1 MLAHAARDDKCLEEA
16 SARLELFLSFFCIFF
31 FLKNLQDERRQPAP
45 GDPAAGEHV
54 SDLCAA
60 ELQGKIQHCEAANK
74 VFLQE
79 QQIRWLVSL
88 TSFVLEGGS

>member
-1 MLAHAARDDKCLEEA
+1 MTAAWKKPAQD
-16 SARLELFLSFFCIFF
+16 LSCFFPFF
-31 FLKNLQDERRQPAP
+31 VFCFLKNLQDERQQPAP

-74 VFLQE
+74 VFLHE
-79 QQIRWLVSL
+79 QQVQCLVSL
-88 TSFVLEGGS
+88 MSFVLEGGS